1 MDSNDPERTPVPHR
15 KFYEACRDT
24 ARVLLALCILS
35 LVLSV
40 FPSPSLIKRLE
51 QFLKVLFQ
59 PDAMAETVMLVGL
72 PGAISALLIPRMLDR
87 VCGVQISELVHDSY
101 PDFSLNFGAFMC
113 LAIAGVLLG
122 KAGFFWP
129 TFYAFLGVFIAFA
142 GLCRV
147 CFALMIHPASQ
158 NELVLSYF
166 ERQFHACQQDRSRSG
181 QEDYY
186 KLRQLFQ
193 NTAEY
198 ARTLLLQDHQDRT
211 LEIARLWLDVF
222 SGKESL
228 AQWST
233 HLSGADDPIFQDIA
247 LCSSAWTALFPE
259 GLSAPQNAGIFYNM
273 LEHLDRAVPA
283 DNSSKRYSYG
293 RTVLLLGL
301 AQFLT
306 EISHDISDQDAKRLC
321 ALTYGRQNHLADQD
335 LTCACLMIRTVEWL
349 DGSSS
354 AREDLARAV
363 PLLQSMID
371 RSLLTKRANLMQ
383 VPDSSLP
390 YFLYC
395 AELMTCY
402 RLCMNSDEFFLLAA
416 EMLDAS
422 PETVGMSAYLAAKE
436 QRTALL
442 NCLLRQVSMKKDA
455 ASAGHP
461 KPAKE
466 SAQASEAPDR
476 PTISPQPVQEAQDKP
491 WPRFYVIPSE
501 SPPRQEVRVAMTT
514 EPSQEREV

>member
-1 MDSNDPERTPVPHR
+1 MICWSIWIG
-15 KFYEACRDT
+15 
-24 ARVLLALCILS
+24 L
-35 LVLSV
+35 
-40 FPSPSLIKRLE
+40 FPL
-51 QFLKVLFQ
+51 
-59 PDAMAETVMLVGL
+59 T
-72 PGAISALLIPRMLDR
+72 
-87 VCGVQISELVHDSY
+87 
-101 PDFSLNFGAFMC
+101 
-113 LAIAGVLLG
+113 IA
-122 KAGFFWP
+122 
-129 TFYAFLGVFIAFA
+129 
-142 GLCRV
+142 
-147 CFALMIHPASQ
+147 
-158 NELVLSYF
+158 
-166 ERQFHACQQDRSRSG
+166 RSG
-181 QEDYY
+181 
-186 KLRQLFQ
+186 
-193 NTAEY
+193 T
-198 ARTLLLQDHQDRT
+198 
-211 LEIARLWLDVF
+211 
-222 SGKESL
+222 
-228 AQWST
+228 
-233 HLSGADDPIFQDIA
+233 P
-247 LCSSAWTALFPE
+247 
-259 GLSAPQNAGIFYNM
+259 
-273 LEHLDRAVPA
+273 
-283 DNSSKRYSYG
+283 YG

-306 EISHDISDQDAKRLC
+306 EISHDISGQDAKRLC

-416 EMLDAS
+416 EMLDTS
-422 PETVGMSAYLAAKE
+422 PETVGISAYLAAKE
-436 QRTALL
+436 QGTALL

-455 ASAGHP
+455 APAGHP

-501 SPPRQEVRVAMTT
+501 SPPRQEARAAMTT
-514 EPSQEREV
+514 ESSQEREV